1 MRLRGCPQFQ
11 ARKWVRNVAFA
22 RHAILVGWARRQ
34 KRWGGGAKSRAVR
47 EVGWGD
53 KKLENQ
59 RRKEAMHTQGVF
71 EGKGKEEGVERSKR
85 PLSEEGS
92 EAQKL

>member
-1 MRLRGCPQFQ
+1 M
-11 ARKWVRNVAFA
+11 
-22 RHAILVGWARRQ
+22 
-34 KRWGGGAKSRAVR
+34 R
-47 EVGWGD
+47 EVGRGG
-53 KKLENQ
+53 KKLETQ

-71 EGKGKEEGVERSKR
+71 EGKGKEEGVERRKR